1 MKTLIRNCLVV
12 ILAILVSCSVP
23 EQENTADVCVYGGTA
38 SGMMAAIAAAR
49 QDKSV
54 IVVEPTRWLGGMV
67 GGGIRVLRD
76 CRHAEDIGG
85 LTRMMI
91 ERDIEIGGGIHD
103 RQGEFRKAFEE
114 LADEYGI
121 RVIYEHRLGKTE
133 KEGNRITKIYL
144 DFAPPE
150 KDGCPA
156 GVATTVNAQEITAKV
171 FIDASYEGDLL
182 AQAGVSYVV
191 DKESSDQYGESL
203 AGERNIKTFDVDPYV
218 IPGDPSSGL
227 LPLISKEPAAAV
239 GSASRYILAYNFRLQ
254 WVTPGEGTPV
264 GDPDHYDSD
273 QYELVRRAL
282 ESDPASISWPHANY
296 QRTGLMSGGIP
307 GRQADYPDGTWE
319 ERAKIWREWIDH
331 VKIMHKVTGS
341 KQELKKGEYPDSDD
355 FPHQLYIRL
364 ARRMVGPYVLT
375 QHDVMGQ
382 TDIDDPIGLGYGWN
396 GTIDIY
402 PSRLVATADGK
413 VASGGEL
420 FPRVCPGPYKIP
432 YRSITP
438 KKEECGN
445 LLVSVCISGTHI
457 AMANVRMEPTYML
470 MGESAGI
477 AAVNALDEDADV
489 QDIDMRVYHENLLA
503 AGQILEWDGTGYG
516 NYGKAHFEVW
526 WNTHP
531 EEYRN
536 YPVSTLLKGPREPSE
551 FIKRVERA
559 RRGNIE

>member
-1 MKTLIRNCLVV
+1 MKTLIRNFLLVL
-12 ILAILVSCSVP
+12 LAVWVSCSGP
-23 EQENTADVCVYGGTA
+23 EQEYSADVCVFGGTA
-38 SGMMAAIAAAR
+38 SGIMAAIAAAK

-54 IVVEPTRWLGGMV
+54 IVVEPSRWLGGMV

-76 CRHAEDIGG
+76 CRHPGEIGG
-85 LTRMMI
+85 LTKMMM
-91 ERDIEIGGGIHD
+91 EKDIAIGGGIHD
-103 RQGEFRKAFEE
+103 RQGEFRKAFAE
-114 LADEYGI
+114 LADEYNI
-121 RVIYEHRLGKTE
+121 RIIYEHRLGKTE
-133 KEGNRITKIYL
+133 KEGNRITKISL
-144 DFAPPE
+144 DYAPPE

-171 FIDASYEGDLL
+171 FIDASYEGDLM

-191 DKESSDQYGESL
+191 GKESMDQYGESL
-203 AGERNIKTFDVDPYV
+203 AGERNMRTFNVDPYV

-227 LPLISKEPAAAV
+227 LPLISKEPAGEI

-254 WVTPGEGTPV
+254 WVPQGEGSPV
-264 GDPDHYDSD
+264 GEPSQYDPA

-282 ESDPASISWPHANY
+282 ESDPASISWPHQNY
-296 QRTGLMSGGIP
+296 ARTGLMSGGIP
-307 GRQADYPDGTWE
+307 GRQADYPEGSWE

-382 TDIDDPIGLGYGWN
+382 TDIDDPIGLGYGWE

-402 PSRLVATADGK
+402 PSRLVATPDGK
-413 VASGGEL
+413 VGSGGEL

-432 YRSITP
+432 YRCITP

-445 LLVSVCISGTHI
+445 LLVPVCMSGTHI

-470 MGESAGI
+470 IGESTGI
-477 AAVNALDEDADV
+477 AAASAIDEDVDI
-489 QDIDMRVYHENLLA
+489 QDINMETYQKDLLA

-516 NYGKAHFEVW
+516 NYDEAGFELW
-526 WNTHP
+526 WNTQP
-531 EEYRN
+531 GDYEK
-536 YPVSTLLKGPREPSE
+536 YPVSSLLKGPSEPSD
-551 FIKRVERA
+551 FVKRVERA
-559 RRGNIE
+559 RRGNID

>member
-12 ILAILVSCSVP
+12 ILALLVSCSVP

-227 LPLISKEPAAAV
+227 LPLISKEPAA
-239 GSASRYILAYNFRLQ
+239 
-254 WVTPGEGTPV
+254 
-264 GDPDHYDSD
+264 
-273 QYELVRRAL
+273 
-282 ESDPASISWPHANY
+282 
-296 QRTGLMSGGIP
+296 
-307 GRQADYPDGTWE
+307 
-319 ERAKIWREWIDH
+319 
-331 VKIMHKVTGS
+331 
-341 KQELKKGEYPDSDD
+341 
-355 FPHQLYIRL
+355 
-364 ARRMVGPYVLT
+364 
-375 QHDVMGQ
+375 
-382 TDIDDPIGLGYGWN
+382 
-396 GTIDIY
+396 
-402 PSRLVATADGK
+402 
-413 VASGGEL
+413 
-420 FPRVCPGPYKIP
+420 
-432 YRSITP
+432 RS
-438 KKEECGN
+438 
-445 LLVSVCISGTHI
+445 TH
-457 AMANVRMEPTYML
+457 
-470 MGESAGI
+470 
-477 AAVNALDEDADV
+477 
-489 QDIDMRVYHENLLA
+489 
-503 AGQILEWDGTGYG
+503 
-516 NYGKAHFEVW
+516 
-526 WNTHP
+526 
-531 EEYRN
+531 
-536 YPVSTLLKGPREPSE
+536 
-551 FIKRVERA
+551 RA
-559 RRGNIE
+559 RLSARS